1 MTQETFTVRQLFIL
15 HNVVND
21 QALLCILYSAVKSE
35 WHFPGH
41 HFRMVH

>member
-1 MTQETFTVRQLFIL
+1 MAQDTLTVRQLWIL
-15 HNVVND
+15 HVVNE

-35 WHFPGH
+35 QHFPSH